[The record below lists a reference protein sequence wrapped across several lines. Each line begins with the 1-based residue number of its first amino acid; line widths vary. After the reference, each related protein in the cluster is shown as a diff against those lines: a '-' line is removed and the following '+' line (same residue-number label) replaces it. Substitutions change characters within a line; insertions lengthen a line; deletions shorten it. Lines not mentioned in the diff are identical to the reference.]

1 MMPKQL
7 FIVLI
12 ILIVVVFLVF
22 LIKIN
27 KEMQAKKFAMQQRQA
42 DAALLAAALEYKGN
56 IAGSKTRVKDWL
68 NGIAGVSNAVAAV
81 FSGVNLG
88 LGGSSGGK

>member
-1 MMPKQL
+1 MIPKQL
-7 FIVLI
+7 FIILI
-12 ILIVVVFLVF
+12 ILIAAVFLIF

-27 KEMQAKKFAMQQRQA
+27 KEMQAKKLAMQQQQA
-42 DAALLAAALEYKGN
+42 DAALLAAALQYKGN
-56 IAGSKTRVKDWL
+56 IAGSKTRAKDWL

-88 LGGSSGGK
+88 LCGSGGGE